1 MLQKC
6 NIQLLE
12 ILKEDKKVENR
23 GKFKQTEK
31 MLYDYKY
38 IDSKVNILQFKLEK
52 LQNDITVS
60 GLDYSKDKISSTNSF
75 NSVVENETI
84 NRDSGEIKIIDQEI
98 KQLQYQKKLID
109 MSLPLLEEEEQR
121 LVKLRYFSKDKR
133 TWINIATEMN
143 MTSDNCIKIRKR
155 IIDKLQSY
163 LI

>member
-1 MLQKC
+1 MKD
-6 NIQLLE
+6 E
-12 ILKEDKKVENR
+12 
-23 GKFKQTEK
+23 FKQTEK

-38 IDSKVNILQFKLEK
+38 IDSKINILQFKLEK
-52 LQNDITVS
+52 LRDDITLP

-84 NRDSGEIKIIDQEI
+84 ARDSGEIKIIDQEI
-98 KQLQYQKKLID
+98 KNLQYQKKLID
-109 MSLPLLEEEEQR
+109 MSLPLLEEEEQQ

-133 TWINIATEMN
+133 TWVNIAAEMN
-143 MTSDNCIKIRKR
+143 MTSDNCIKIRRR

>member
-1 MLQKC
+1 MG
-6 NIQLLE
+6 N
-12 ILKEDKKVENR
+12 LKDE
-23 GKFKQTEK
+23 FKQTEK

-38 IDSKVNILQFKLEK
+38 IDSKINILQFKLEK
-52 LQNDITVS
+52 LRDDITVS

-84 NRDSGEIKIIDQEI
+84 ARDSGEIKIIDQEI
-98 KQLQYQKKLID
+98 KNLQYQKKLID
-109 MSLPLLEEEEQR
+109 MSLPLLEEEEQQ

-133 TWINIATEMN
+133 TWVNIAAEMN
-143 MTSDNCIKIRKR
+143 MTSDNCIKIRRR

>member
-1 MLQKC
+1 MKD
-6 NIQLLE
+6 E
-12 ILKEDKKVENR
+12 
-23 GKFKQTEK
+23 FKQTEK

-38 IDSKVNILQFKLEK
+38 IDSKINILKFKLEK
-52 LQNDITVS
+52 LRDDITVP

-84 NRDSGEIKIIDQEI
+84 ARDSGEIKIIDQEI
-98 KQLQYQKKLID
+98 KNLQYQKKLID
-109 MSLPLLEEEEQR
+109 MSLPLLEEEEQQ

-133 TWINIATEMN
+133 TWVNIAAEMN
-143 MTSDNCIKIRKR
+143 MTSDNCIKIRRR